1 MAKNRERLRKIGK
14 RWRKIRKIEKNWRKM
29 EEKDIYSF
37 KR

>member
-29 EEKDIYSF
+29 EEKDIIY
-37 KR
+37 K